1 MEQQTLPNR
10 PGGFTQPSPHPY
22 LRGSRIL
29 GHLSRG
35 GQQQQQQQQG
45 AVGRARFESQ
55 SCHLLTLWFWASRF
69 SSLCLSFLICKK
81 AEKRIVLRMNV
92 ISQQHRALPG
102 IR

>member
-22 LRGSRIL
+22 LRGSGIL
-29 GHLSRG
+29 GHLSRR

-55 SCHLLTLWFWASRF
+55 SCHLLTSWFWASRF
-69 SSLCLSFLICKK
+69 SSLRLSFLICKK
-81 AEKRIVLRMNV
+81 QRK
-92 ISQQHRALPG
+92 G
-102 IR
+102 